1 MLPLS
6 ESNKS
11 QENHDDSLV
20 VSLTPKSRLFLKKY
34 LEKNDMSGYDG
45 NNIFLKIAPNANDNY
60 VYEPI
65 IGERMVFRM
74 KGLIKSDT
82 GIVVRK
88 YIF

>member
-1 MLPLS
+1 
-6 ESNKS
+6 
-11 QENHDDSLV
+11 
-20 VSLTPKSRLFLKKY
+20 
-34 LEKNDMSGYDG
+34 MSGYNG
-45 NNIFLKIAPNANDNY
+45 NNIFLKIAPNDNDNY
-60 VYEPI
+60 IYEPI